1 MNRHVDL
8 LNQRILPTLTKL
20 AIPIMAT
27 SLIQMAYNLTD
38 MIWIGFLGADSVA
51 AVGAAGMFV
60 ILINGLST
68 MCRSGGQIKVGQ
80 CLGSQDHYQAVQYAQ
95 SAIQMG
101 IVFSILCGVVCVIF
115 ASPMVAFFNFSS
127 EAVIEDARV
136 YLMICCGLT
145 IFQFLNTIFTGI
157 LTAMGNSKVCFQAT
171 AVGLVANIIFDP
183 ILIFGFGFIPA
194 MGVAGA
200 AIATVAAQLIVTLVF
215 IRVIRQDH
223 RVFDQ
228 VRLWRRPLW
237 DRIKVIVMLG
247 APSAADTAFYSIISM
262 FIARIIADYGDA
274 AVAVQK
280 VGAQIESITWM
291 IAQGYGVALSSF
303 VAQNC
308 GAGKVDRIK
317 KGYGLSMGL
326 LTLWGT
332 ITTLILYFGATLIF
346 SIFIREADVIPMGQ
360 HYLKILALSQIAMAV
375 EYGINGLFSGLGATM
390 IPSSISVV
398 FTIIRVP
405 MAMLLGRW
413 LGLDGVWWT
422 LTLSSVFKTIL
433 LWIIY
438 LIKRRDPQFYQP
450 HLGTT
455 SRG

>member
-8 LNQRILPTLTKL
+8 LNESILPTLTKL

-80 CLGSQDHYQAVQYAQ
+80 CLGSNDPYQASQYAQ

-101 IVFSILCGVVCVIF
+101 IVLSIACGLICVVF
-115 ASPMVAFFNFSS
+115 ATPMVSFFNFSS
-127 EAVIEDARV
+127 QAVIDDARV
-136 YLMICCGLT
+136 YLVICCGLT

-157 LTAMGNSKVCFQAT
+157 LTAMGNAKVCFHAT
-171 AVGLVANIIFDP
+171 AVGLVANIILDP
-183 ILIFGFGFIPA
+183 LLIFGFGMIPA

-200 AIATVAAQLIVTLVF
+200 AIATVGAQLIVTLLF
-215 IRVIRQDH
+215 IRVIQSDH
-223 RVFDQ
+223 VVFEQ
-228 VRLWRRPLW
+228 VKLWSRPLW

-262 FIARIIADYGDA
+262 VIARIIADYGDA

-291 IAQGYGVALSSF
+291 IAQGYGLALSSF

-326 LTLWGT
+326 LTGWGT
-332 ITTLILYFGATLIF
+332 ITTILLFFGASLIF
-346 SIFIREADVIPMGQ
+346 SIFIRETDVLSMGE

-390 IPSSISVV
+390 IPSTISVV

-405 MAMLLGRW
+405 MAMVLGNW

-422 LTLSSVFKTIL
+422 LTLSSIFKTIL
-433 LWIIY
+433 LLLIY
-438 LIKRRDPQFYQP
+438 FIKRSKPSFYRP
-450 HLGTT
+450 HLGTDMM
-455 SRG
+455 G

>member
-8 LNQRILPTLTKL
+8 LNESILPTLTKL

-80 CLGSQDHYQAVQYAQ
+80 CLGSNDPYQASQYAQ

-101 IVFSILCGVVCVIF
+101 IVLSIACGLICVVF
-115 ASPMVAFFNFSS
+115 ATPMVSFFNFSS
-127 EAVIEDARV
+127 QAVIDDARV

-157 LTAMGNSKVCFQAT
+157 LTAMGNAKVCFHAT
-171 AVGLVANIIFDP
+171 AVGLVANIILDP
-183 ILIFGFGFIPA
+183 LLIFGFGMIPA

-200 AIATVAAQLIVTLVF
+200 AIATVGAQLIVTLLF
-215 IRVIRQDH
+215 IRVIQSDH
-223 RVFDQ
+223 VVFDH
-228 VRLWRRPLW
+228 VKLWSRPLW

-262 FIARIIADYGDA
+262 VIARIIADYGDA

-291 IAQGYGVALSSF
+291 IAQGYGLALSSF

-326 LTLWGT
+326 LTGWGT
-332 ITTLILYFGATLIF
+332 ITTILLFFGASLIF
-346 SIFIREADVIPMGQ
+346 SIFIRETDVLSMGE

-405 MAMLLGRW
+405 MAIVLGNW

-422 LTLSSVFKTIL
+422 LTLSSIFKTIL
-433 LWIIY
+433 LLLIY
-438 LIKRRDPQFYQP
+438 FIKRSKPSFYRP
-450 HLGTT
+450 HLGTDMM
-455 SRG
+455 